1 MKYIAQRPG
10 AEKHGEHGLFG
21 QQNSVDLNAALNELQ
36 SHQGNVWTIIYSLRR
51 EDAAR
56 LGYDSAAGWRSLL
69 LAHQTQ
75 LAEAMKIPPNQ
86 LHWYAAYHDA
96 GHHPHIHMMIWADD
110 PKQGYDWQQF
120 NRERQYLQRWTE
132 NVNAMNEQRIEAP
145 TFFCYTVDRM
155 LDEIDNY
162 QLYEALSSEDPLTL
176 KMVLMRIEG
185 YTGKMIGQVMGVSE
199 QLVNNRISRFR
210 KKYKKFL
217 KA

>member
-1 MKYIAQRPG
+1 MSYNHRS
-10 AEKHGEHGLFG
+10 AEKAWLKWKE
-21 QQNSVDLNAALNELQ
+21 AEEKE
-36 SHQGNVWTIIYSLRR
+36 LRR
-51 EDAAR
+51 LGMAEDAI
-56 LGYDSAAGWRSLL
+56 
-69 LAHQTQ
+69 Q
-75 LAEAMKIPPNQ
+75 Q
-86 LHWYAAYHDA
+86 LHT
-96 GHHPHIHMMIWADD
+96 
-110 PKQGYDWQQF
+110 YDWQQF